1 MIYDG
6 EYCHHLWASI
16 SNHLFNM
23 QLILHHSQF
32 ILLFTQFFDY
42 RKIALTLV
50 ANCSQFMHSL
60 RNLNDA
66 LFNCLLSILVGS
78 SKLKEQ

>member
-1 MIYDG
+1 
-6 EYCHHLWASI
+6 
-16 SNHLFNM
+16 M

-32 ILLFTQFFDY
+32 ILLFTQVFGY
-42 RKIALTLV
+42 SKIALTLV
-50 ANCSQFMHSL
+50 ANCSQFMHLL

-78 SKLKEQ
+78 SKLK